1 MLEISTG
8 VLFWISTAFH
18 QKSHSLSFLQNS
30 FYPTFHISDKNKIKL
45 SLWSFWSQKPKNYL
59 MPHKRMCL
67 MTAPQLPSSTVL
79 PLLCPSLPS
88 HFHYNCTLLVPSC
101 FLPTRG
107 GLMTS
112 LPLTHSLSWKI
123 SSVITFWLCHSLAQK
138 QIILHC
144 LPNEIQNQV
153 HIHIAAPSSLCGSP
167 PGSTSFYSHS
177 LDSGPVVLL
186 LDLASQ
192 YIQRAFWTQESLNLS
207 SKILT

>member
-1 MLEISTG
+1 MPHDSPTAAQLYCAASLMPKPPFPFPLQLHPLGTFMLSAYTWGPHDFITP
-8 VLFWISTAFH
+8 
-18 QKSHSLSFLQNS
+18 NS
-30 FYPTFHISDKNKIKL
+30 F
-45 SLWSFWSQKPKNYL
+45 
-59 MPHKRMCL
+59 
-67 MTAPQLPSSTVL
+67 
-79 PLLCPSLPS
+79 
-88 HFHYNCTLLVPSC
+88 
-101 FLPTRG
+101 
-107 GLMTS
+107 
-112 LPLTHSLSWKI
+112 SLSWKI